1 MQGLTLQT
9 TSIRRHNSLERADAA
24 LHKRVPVREDVLGR
38 ARYRG
43 TFLKSLGRN
52 PFAFTV
58 DLSAH
63 RYMA

>member
-1 MQGLTLQT
+1 VQGLTLQT

-43 TFLKSLGRN
+43 TFLK
-52 PFAFTV
+52 
-58 DLSAH
+58 
-63 RYMA
+63 